1 MKTIQTKEDVV
12 FLVDRFYEKVNT
24 DDLLAPIFNDFA
36 KVNWETHMP
45 VMYAF
50 WSSILLGE
58 ASYSGR
64 PFPKHLPLPIQK
76 EHFNRWLELFHRTVD
91 DNFEGEL
98 AIEAKNR
105 ASTIAQ
111 IFSHKIKSIKGTL

>member
-24 DDLLAPIFNDFA
+24 DDLLAPILNDFA

-45 VMYAF
+45 VMYTF
-50 WSSILLGE
+50 WNSILLGE

-76 EHFNRWLELFHRTVD
+76 EHFNKWLELFHRTVD